1 MERIRDGHRESD
13 VIPLATTV
21 STMELLDDIR
31 AQLGVVYP
39 EER

>member
-1 MERIRDGHRESD
+1 MHRIRGGHRESD
-13 VIPLATTV
+13 VISLAATV

-39 EER
+39 GER